1 MLDHDDH
8 EPDSTAQTIR
18 QAIRFLRVAW
28 HRRILVMGTLAVCG
42 MLGGLYFATA
52 ARIYEADAQLLV
64 IDTSRENLGTSMTGG
79 RDDLAAM
86 ATYEKLVSSPL
97 VLQSAAALLEA
108 PVRGLFGSQ
117 DPEILAE
124 EFGDRKSVV

>member
-1 MLDHDDH
+1 MLEHDDH

-18 QAIRFLRVAW
+18 QAIRFLRVVW
-28 HRRILVMGTLAVCG
+28 HRRIVVVGTLAVCG
-42 MLGGLYFATA
+42 MLGGLYYTTAT
-52 ARIYEADAQLLV
+52 RIYEADAQLLV
-64 IDTSRENLGTSMTGG
+64 VDTSRENLGTSMTGG

-97 VLQSAAALLEA
+97 VLQSAASLLEA

-117 DPEILAE
+117 DPEVLGRGI
-124 EFGDRKSVV
+124 R